1 MKIMDSVFS
10 IFGGKYFN
18 QNLICL
24 ILAYIG
30 VFFARKYEY
39 DCLCYIIYFFL
50 IIAMFSTII
59 TLGFYTW
66 EYCVRK
72 CMKAKCHV
80 LRCGLSEKI
89 VEEPSNYRS
98 GKKTRK
104 ILPKDIIAWN

>member
-1 MKIMDSVFS
+1 MDNVFS

-24 ILAYIG
+24 ILAYLG

-39 DCLCYIIYFFL
+39 DCLCYIICFFL
-50 IIAMFSTII
+50 ILAMLSTII

-72 CMKAKCHV
+72 SMKAKCHV
-80 LRCGLSEKI
+80 LRYELSKQI
-89 VEEPSNYRS
+89 VETRNLDVSDQ
-98 GKKTRK
+98 KTNK
-104 ILPKDIIAWN
+104 IHPCDIIAW